1 MSRAQIR
8 KTIGDWVNA
17 AKLAVQAGFD
27 VIEIHGAHGYLI
39 HELCS
44 PVSNKRTDEYG
55 GSFKNRVRLALE
67 IARGIRAAIP
77 DSTLLFY
84 RISATEWMSA
94 TSSEKEEEEESS
106 WTIEQSI
113 QLSELLKPLGVD
125 LIDVSSG
132 GISPLQQLPPLVP
145 AYQAPLSKAIKDG
158 VPGILTSAVGKI
170 WDAKTAEHVVSSGMA
185 DVVFIGREFARNPS
199 LVLDFAYDLGVRVKW
214 PNLRNRS
221 SLEGEK

>member
-214 PNLRNRS
+214 PVQLHRS
-221 SLEGEK
+221 QPR